1 MHLLKDAIH
10 VYKTEGAAAVVP
22 DQVTEVFMAVYSS
35 LAGPQQQLTFFTLL
49 AREFGVQG
57 AAVDAAV
64 QLWQD
69 KGQAQNASPELLYR
83 LADRLTAAAQPLYMQ
98 LLLPVSQHKA
108 GIAFLV
114 RLRSDLLQLLREQ
127 PGLPQ
132 AAALRALSQDLR
144 SALARWFSV
153 GLLQLQ
159 RITWEDTPGQLLER
173 VMAAEAVHRMQHL
186 GQLKRRLQQSDRRV
200 FAFLH
205 PSMPPG
211 LDNSSSGPGSVA
223 CFYSI
228 SSGQPGLSGVDLG
241 NFLIK
246 KAAQQL
252 LAELPQLQHLVT
264 LSPIPGFRAW
274 LITKLQAAAAAAA
287 GGSSGAASN
296 SAGQEPQLLK
306 PHEADTVARLHA
318 QLIQQQQQQQQPHS
332 VSGTSTST
340 SGAVSS
346 SSSSA
351 AASAALLQLVQANA
365 WLQLPEAGQAALQ
378 PVLLRLCGRY
388 LLAET
393 RRGWA
398 LDPVQHFHLKN
409 GAWLWRINTRADLS
423 AAGLERSCGLMV
435 NYKYVLAD
443 VTANNRAYLVDQH
456 IAAAAELRRLLD

>member
-1 MHLLKDAIH
+1 MRLRGGIIRVTTAYLRTRESATVWCSGRTHWHQQQQQYTTSVGLIRKWQDILSNVNTEEQSRQPTLETNDLRQLLKDAIH

-205 PSMPPG
+205 PSMPREP
-211 LDNSSSGPGSVA
+211 
-223 CFYSI
+223 
-228 SSGQPGLSGVDLG
+228 
-241 NFLIK
+241 
-246 KAAQQL
+246 
-252 LAELPQLQHLVT
+252 LV
-264 LSPIPGFRAW
+264 
-274 LITKLQAAAAAAA
+274 
-287 GGSSGAASN
+287 
-296 SAGQEPQLLK
+296 
-306 PHEADTVARLHA
+306 
-318 QLIQQQQQQQQPHS
+318 
-332 VSGTSTST
+332 
-340 SGAVSS
+340 
-346 SSSSA
+346 
-351 AASAALLQLVQANA
+351 
-365 WLQLPEAGQAALQ
+365 LPEAGQAALQ

-443 VTANNRAYLVDQH
+443 VTANNRAYLVDQR